1 MLDKQYYKQ
10 EKVYYN
16 KKMRLKRRFIPIII
30 TIVMGLTGSIFLTV
44 WLWKV
49 LPGWVFFVLI
59 GIGIIS
65 NTFLL
70 WVYSKR

>member
-1 MLDKQYYKQ
+1 M
-10 EKVYYN
+10 EF
-16 KKMRLKRRFIPIII
+16 KRGLASIILIGVVGLLVI
-30 TIVMGLTGSIFLTV
+30 TGLTGSIFLTV

>member
-1 MLDKQYYKQ
+1 M
-10 EKVYYN
+10 EF
-16 KKMRLKRRFIPIII
+16 KRGLASIILIGVVGLLVI
-30 TIVMGLTGSIFLTV
+30 TGLTGSIFLTV

-70 WVYSKR
+70 LVYSKR